1 MVYGAGNVDQTI
13 VQVNTPRGMPAEESR
28 RGAIVLA
35 MSANGMRRRERH
47 KQLPELSPP
56 RVEQVLTPAAG
67 RA

>member
-28 RGAIVLA
+28 GGAIVLA
-35 MSANGMRRRERH
+35 MSANGMHRRERH
-47 KQLPELSPP
+47 KHLPEVSPP
-56 RVEQVLTPAAG
+56 RVEQVYTPAAG